1 MDGSHVE
8 GERKSSIYSCEEM
21 WPIGPLSHIK
31 SVAAC
36 FGAVID
42 SGNKSFQ
49 KWNRSGPFES
59 ENSHSL
65 LGSVM

>member
-8 GERKSSIYSCEEM
+8 GERKSSICSCEEM

-31 SVAAC
+31 SV
-36 FGAVID
+36 GAVID

-59 ENSHSL
+59 ENSQSL